1 MLVLRMLM
9 LIMMAGLF
17 ISLLIIAAYAIGRR
31 IEHGKSKGKMGELPS
46 DAGVRDMLLEGQI
59 QEAVEAY
66 RKFTGVDEY
75 TAKKA
80 IDDMLRDMRL
90 DDASVRD
97 DVRKLLRAG
106 NKAGAIEA
114 YQAATGVSLA
124 EALAFVESYE
134 KRSK

>member
-31 IEHGKSKGKMGELPS
+31 MEQGKAKGKMGELPS
-46 DAGVRDMLLEGQI
+46 DAGVRDMLLDGQI

-66 RKFTGVDEY
+66 RKFTGVDEF

-90 DDASVRD
+90 DDKSVRD
-97 DVRKLLRAG
+97 AVRDLLRAG
-106 NKAGAIEA
+106 NKAAAIEA
-114 YQAATGVSLA
+114 YQAATGASLA
-124 EALAFVESYE
+124 EALEFVESYE
-134 KRSK
+134 KRRK